1 MNIYTSYYGNP
12 NLPKD
17 ALLLAVSAKVPDGY
31 RVQEHLKSLAPSWD
45 IYNEYKQSGDA
56 ERYTKRYKEEILA
69 AINKEVVSDWLN
81 LMMSRYGKD
90 AILLCYE
97 KPGKFCHRHLIAEW
111 LGDDVKELED

>member
-12 NLPKD
+12 NLPKN
-17 ALLLAVSAKVPDGY
+17 ALLFAVSAKIPCGFYVKD
-31 RVQEHLKSLAPSWD
+31 HLKNLAPSWD

-69 AINKEVVSDWLN
+69 AADKETVSDWLN
-81 LMMSRYGKD
+81 LMMYRYEMD

-97 KPGKFCHRHLIAEW
+97 KPGEFCHRHLIAEW